1 MARKLHIRNGA
12 TADGLRIRT
21 CCNSSYQSAAS
32 TPHVTLK
39 QAKAD
44 PSRVTCQRCRDHF
57 GLDRKHKQSLYAAG
71 WNFPECVPAHLLPE
85 RESAAE
91 VEGPWTL
98 RRDGHACVTG
108 TYPECMAY
116 IHRVHSFS
124 LDWALKHEG
133 YSIAPAVLAK

>member
-12 TADGLRIRT
+12 TVDGRSIRT

-32 TPHVTLK
+32 TPHVTLA
-39 QAKAD
+39 QAKAE

-71 WNFPECVPAHLLPE
+71 WNFPEYTPAHLLPE
-85 RESAAE
+85 RESAS
-91 VEGPWTL
+91 VVDGPFTL
-98 RRDGHACVTG
+98 RRDGNEVLHG
-108 TYPECMAY
+108 TYLECVAY
-116 IHRVHSFS
+116 VHRVHSFS
-124 LDWALKHEG
+124 FDWALKHGG